1 MRIVVFSDSHRRVS
15 NVLKIIERH
24 KNNADLFIFL
34 GDGNDDVDEALTM
47 YPDIKIERVSGNCD
61 FSSVY
66 PASKIIEFAGKRFLI
81 THGHPYYVKHNLYN
95 LEREAKSVKADI
107 CLFGHTHIPYIE
119 NIDGIRYMNPG
130 SAADGRYGII
140 DTEDSGIMMYN
151 SEV

>member
-1 MRIVVFSDSHRRVS
+1 MRIVVFSDGHRRVS

-24 KNNADLFIFL
+24 KNNADLFFFL

-66 PASKIIEFAGKRFLI
+66 PASKIIEFGGKRFLI
-81 THGHPYYVKHNLYN
+81 THGHPYN

-130 SAADGRYGII
+130 SAANGRYGII
-140 DTEDSGIMMYN
+140 DAEDSGIMMYH